1 MFAST
6 PLIDINDVQRKSGAF
21 IGFLLLLMILLSIL
35 GIVAQAT
42 FAWTEAGSTGNLVA
56 PADPRCGGADRGLRA
71 SAAERGPVSY
81 VM

>member
-6 PLIDINDVQRKSGAF
+6 PLIDVNDVQRQSGAF

-42 FAWTEAGSTGNLVA
+42 FA
-56 PADPRCGGADRGLRA
+56 
-71 SAAERGPVSY
+71 
-81 VM
+81 

>member
-6 PLIDINDVQRKSGAF
+6 PLIDFNDVQRKSGAA

-42 FAWTEAGSTGNLVA
+42 FA
-56 PADPRCGGADRGLRA
+56 
-71 SAAERGPVSY
+71 
-81 VM
+81 